1 MNNIFETSIE
11 KLSEFFEIQKNDSSE
26 KIFAVLKKIID
37 FNSAYIFFLNPH
49 SIRLE
54 HTFNSNCQETDFE
67 ISPKLQETLFAGKNS
82 PIKDLSKI
90 LSMKSNSAK
99 VFARLKI
106 RNNVYGFILLEKSD
120 KTPYSKDEVKI
131 FKTCASI
138 IANLIK
144 DIELSKIM
152 KMQTEALKEGILE
165 TNNAY
170 KIIKTQNRKIIA
182 ADKIKNN
189 FLANVSHE
197 LRTPLNSIIGFSEL
211 LQNPLLGELNTTQA
225 DYINDIQISSIHL
238 LGMINEILDI
248 SKIEAHSMKL
258 IFKEFEI
265 SQNIE
270 EVLNILRPLYVK
282 KNLHIEKF
290 VDNFSVNAD
299 YTKLQQ
305 ILYNL
310 INNAIKFTAKD
321 GTIKITAEKSRTQFT
336 ISIKDD
342 GCGIAPE
349 NHKKIFKKFEQLN
362 QAENST
368 GLGLTITK
376 ELIKLHQGKI
386 SLKSAIGEGSEFII
400 KLPINLR

>member
-37 FNSAYIFFLNPH
+37 FNSAYIFFLNPY

-54 HTFNSNCQETDFE
+54 HTFNSNFKETEFE
-67 ISPKLQETLFAGKNS
+67 ISPKLKETFFTGKNS
-82 PIKDLSKI
+82 PIEDLSKI
-90 LSMKSNSAK
+90 IPLKSNSAK
-99 VFARLKI
+99 VFERLKI
-106 RNNVYGFILLEKSD
+106 RNNVYGFILLEKFD
-120 KTPYSKDEVKI
+120 KTPYCKDEVKI

-282 KNLHIEKF
+282 KNLRIEKF

-386 SLKSAIGEGSEFII
+386 SLKSAIGEGAEFII
-400 KLPINLR
+400 KLPIHLR